1 MEEGEP
7 FVLYV
12 SKRFLDKASKAYG
25 LGLLVRK
32 PLLDILMKMNVN
44 CRELERDE
52 ARAALERLSES
63 MGSKV
68 STGEILKNL
77 AIAFFVPTGI
87 IFASLKKVYYRSGM
101 ETDEAII
108 LEFLA
113 EIPRAF
119 RTTLFY
125 DIWLVVPKT
134 AEGGRRIKGIIKE
147 IVSRTGATP
156 LTEEEWEIA
165 RPIVE
170 KLRGGLQVNGI
181 SENLWTTF

>member
-1 MEEGEP
+1 M
-7 FVLYV
+7 
-12 SKRFLDKASKAYG
+12 DKASKAYG

-52 ARAALERLSES
+52 ARAALERLSDS

-68 STGEILKNL
+68 SKGEILKNL

-113 EIPRAF
+113 EIPR
-119 RTTLFY
+119 
-125 DIWLVVPKT
+125 
-134 AEGGRRIKGIIKE
+134 
-147 IVSRTGATP
+147 
-156 LTEEEWEIA
+156 
-165 RPIVE
+165 
-170 KLRGGLQVNGI
+170 
-181 SENLWTTF
+181 